1 MAMAS
6 VTLSF
11 VANVTKEQVDSTQKK
26 DCVPFSFCVLD
37 C

>member
-6 VTLSF
+6 VTLNF

-26 DCVPFSFCVLD
+26 RLHPILLLR
-37 C
+37 